1 MLRRIEAVLP
11 WSPVAAIF
19 GVILYEAVFEKTR
32 SLILPGAEMGVVV
45 VVAGLLVV
53 WLAARAAL
61 SLANRAT
68 LWAAIR
74 VRGRAGRGHM
84 TYLRRTVT
92 PLTASAVICSI
103 VVFASMLVGWRLMP
117 ENIAGLF
124 SITDG
129 NYSRWNYEYAYTWG
143 HWFDLTIFNPFSG
156 LGTTFWTNT
165 PWLNPGALVLQL
177 PLPALARI
185 TISYLIHLSLLL
197 WSLYCLGRAAGA
209 SRLAIVF
216 AALVFVVMF
225 FPPFTMR
232 WNTIVHASIAPFR
245 LVTMAAANFIICS
258 LIIAAHGAQRHAL
271 VTAIAVGVMALF
283 WGVYASATYFIFDL
297 IVVGGFAVVLLG
309 GAPHRIRLLAS
320 AALIAAAFV
329 ATGMAGYIDALASVS
344 IRARPQFAELVN
356 GFKALILD
364 DAVRKSFFAN
374 LSTCQNQMEQYLPC
388 LSQPSFP
395 FFALSLAAAV
405 CGTRSRNAVFRAIS
419 IYSVLL
425 VFGLWF
431 LGVAGSI
438 HLFGAFHEFS
448 VQHIAFAASVF
459 TVLPLMIA
467 ADWLLAEARAFAWPL
482 FIPPAIAA
490 ASITLFVVIPDIYV
504 KHYPSLFRAV
514 ITGRYKGDAET
525 PIIRYLREQIG
536 LRPGAEFRGSVAT
549 YLGQSETMSRLTSER
564 DRYQRIAESP
574 LYLWLATQNP
584 HQNTG
589 LWQFG
594 IPSFDEYA
602 HMITK
607 ALVLFTAELLSERP
621 FDYRII
627 RAYEIRPDILRM
639 IGVRYVLSDAP
650 LDTPG
655 LTEVERLQTGGYWD
669 GKLFLYRLE
678 NVNLATWSPTEV
690 TVLADGNALLKAM
703 KSDQQSL
710 QKRVFLSSPPPVSN
724 LTAMKRGSLSFD
736 INEFR
741 FRGEADGW
749 SLALLPLQF
758 SHCWKPVDPA
768 GVSHLVRANYFMTGL
783 IFKGTVDARYKFEFG
798 PLNSQCRKL
807 DASMMN

>member
-19 GVILYEAVFEKTR
+19 GVILYEAVFDKTR

-309 GAPHRIRLLAS
+309 AHHTAYG
-320 AALIAAAFV
+320 
-329 ATGMAGYIDALASVS
+329 
-344 IRARPQFAELVN
+344 
-356 GFKALILD
+356 
-364 DAVRKSFFAN
+364 
-374 LSTCQNQMEQYLPC
+374 C
-388 LSQPSFP
+388 LRRQP
-395 FFALSLAAAV
+395 
-405 CGTRSRNAVFRAIS
+405 
-419 IYSVLL
+419 
-425 VFGLWF
+425 
-431 LGVAGSI
+431 
-438 HLFGAFHEFS
+438 
-448 VQHIAFAASVF
+448 
-459 TVLPLMIA
+459 
-467 ADWLLAEARAFAWPL
+467 
-482 FIPPAIAA
+482 
-490 ASITLFVVIPDIYV
+490 
-504 KHYPSLFRAV
+504 
-514 ITGRYKGDAET
+514 
-525 PIIRYLREQIG
+525 
-536 LRPGAEFRGSVAT
+536 
-549 YLGQSETMSRLTSER
+549 
-564 DRYQRIAESP
+564 
-574 LYLWLATQNP
+574 
-584 HQNTG
+584 
-589 LWQFG
+589 
-594 IPSFDEYA
+594 
-602 HMITK
+602 
-607 ALVLFTAELLSERP
+607 
-621 FDYRII
+621 
-627 RAYEIRPDILRM
+627 
-639 IGVRYVLSDAP
+639 
-650 LDTPG
+650 
-655 LTEVERLQTGGYWD
+655 
-669 GKLFLYRLE
+669 
-678 NVNLATWSPTEV
+678 
-690 TVLADGNALLKAM
+690 
-703 KSDQQSL
+703 
-710 QKRVFLSSPPPVSN
+710 
-724 LTAMKRGSLSFD
+724 
-736 INEFR
+736 
-741 FRGEADGW
+741 
-749 SLALLPLQF
+749 
-758 SHCWKPVDPA
+758 
-768 GVSHLVRANYFMTGL
+768 
-783 IFKGTVDARYKFEFG
+783 
-798 PLNSQCRKL
+798 
-807 DASMMN
+807 